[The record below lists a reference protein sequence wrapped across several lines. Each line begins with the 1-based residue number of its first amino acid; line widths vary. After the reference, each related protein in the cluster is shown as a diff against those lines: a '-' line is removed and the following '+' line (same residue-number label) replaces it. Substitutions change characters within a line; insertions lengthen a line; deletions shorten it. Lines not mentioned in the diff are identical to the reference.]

1 MSLIDR
7 QAAIDILY
15 NFAGC
20 IVDTPNGD
28 YRKAYEASRY
38 KLETLPS
45 AEPERWI
52 PCSERPPEV
61 GTTVFIT
68 KKPFKINGYEEEV
81 VKAKRSVDP
90 RSGEIKWWSPEFG
103 TLTDKV
109 VLAWMPMPEPYG
121 GESK

>member
-45 AEPERWI
+45 AQIERKKGKWVFEEY
-52 PCSERPPEV
+52 PDGYYHSECSECKHY
-61 GTTVFIT
+61 FIEDAYL
-68 KKPFKINGYEEEV
+68 KPYNFCPNCGADMRGEQNG
-81 VKAKRSVDP
+81 
-90 RSGEIKWWSPEFG
+90 
-103 TLTDKV
+103 
-109 VLAWMPMPEPYG
+109 
-121 GESK
+121 